1 MRDLRDDSNGVTR
14 LVKRYYNEEG
24 NECLVYKTVV
34 PKNLESRTKSGP
46 EYIAYTNEFG
56 ERVLKEVKPRPKET
70 RPVERYTVTY
80 DKNGKPIRTVV
91 S

>member
-34 PKNLESRTKSGP
+34 PKNLESRTKTGATYRSY
-46 EYIAYTNEFG
+46 ENEFG
-56 ERVLKEVKPRPKET
+56 EHVLEEVKPRPKET
-70 RPVERYTVTY
+70 RPKEVISVTY
-80 DKNGKPIRTVV
+80 GKDGKPIHTVV
-91 S
+91 R